1 MFRAFS
7 FALAVVLCTSGWS
20 KAQAE
25 LPQHVTF
32 ENGKIIL
39 YPPVEFGWGSFTYKR
54 SEIELPTWTEIG
66 AWSAVICNPFPK
78 CRRMVGDKVLRYGN
92 KLGN

>member
-25 LPQHVTF
+25 LPEHYTF
-32 ENGKIIL
+32 ENGKKIIL
-39 YPPVEFGWGSFTYKR
+39 SPPVELSWGPFTIKR

-66 AWSAVICNPFPK
+66 TGFAFVCAPFPK
-78 CRRMVGDKVLRYGN
+78 CRRMVGGDRVLR

>member
-25 LPQHVTF
+25 PQHVTF

-39 YPPVEFGWGSFTYKR
+39 DPPVEFGWGAFTYKR

-66 AWSAVICNPFPK
+66 VWSTAFCTPIPK
-78 CRRMVGDKVLRYGN
+78 CRRIVGDKLLRLGN
-92 KLGN
+92 KLAH